1 MLGGEWNKLPAPNNS
16 QGNTL
21 PCCVSLSSSS
31 WYKCHNILVTP
42 LSLYNALITLI
53 SIWLWIMITLSQLT
67 MTGLSLLSL
76 SWTTDLAPLWASL
89 LSQSRVYTVQVY
101 SAVQLTVHMYSFSL
115 SSALAV
121 WPLARNI
128 NYVECGFGGEHEMFL
143 VLPQNIGLS
152 GDFIMAFLSIKV
164 LTETDR

>member
-1 MLGGEWNKLPAPNNS
+1 MSGIGFQLRIIVRVTPYL
-16 QGNTL
+16 L
-21 PCCVSLSSSS
+21 VSL
-31 WYKCHNILVTP
+31 CPPGINVTTYWSP
-42 LSLYNALITLI
+42 LYNSLITLI

-101 SAVQLTVHMYSFSL
+101 SAVQLTVHLYSFSL